1 MILRHWF
8 PILFATFALGCSNAP
23 ESGVAL
29 EERGGGTSVPD
40 PGTLRVVSVAPVPY
54 PGGNA
59 DPFAFEFLGDPMFR
73 ELPSDRMPRPV
84 SAPLHTWYVQVPGLP
99 AKACQKHKKPE
110 DSPAGVDMPYVVE
123 LGKSST
129 RTTLGQQTARIG
141 STVRQA
147 FVHGKAWGKAAGA
160 NQLALVVRHS
170 QTEDAPGHV
179 VAIHP
184 GDGKWHEL
192 LALKHLE
199 GPFTNLTFTFEMV
212 KGTGDE
218 AVYVGP
224 VSLRLAQEPPGAAG
238 SNLLENPGFDDHA
251 FLDPSD
257 MSPWAVSVWGGNQ
270 NRMVKLIDATEEPGR
285 RYLLELPPLTEG
297 ALGVYQRVTPEKSA
311 QGKRLVARVWA
322 KAGDPDALHF
332 QIATRQEGDSI
343 RNRRVHRGDGKW
355 EELVVDLTLPPDA
368 SPPEVEVD
376 IIRYAGK
383 GSGPAWV
390 DAVSL
395 EIE

>member
-1 MILRHWF
+1 MKLRHWF
-8 PILFATFALGCSNAP
+8 PILLVTFVLGCSNAP
-23 ESGVAL
+23 DFGVAL
-29 EERGGGTSVPD
+29 EEQGEDISVPD

-59 DPFAFEFLGDPMFR
+59 DPFAFEFLGDPMFGQ
-73 ELPSDRMPRPV
+73 LSSDRMPRPIN
-84 SAPLHTWYVQVPGLP
+84 APPHTWYAQGAGLP
-99 AKACQKHKKPE
+99 AKVCQKHKKPE
-110 DSPAGVDMPYVVE
+110 GSPAGIDMPYVIE
-123 LGKSST
+123 LSKSS
-129 RTTLGQQTARIG
+129 RKVTLGQQTARIG
-141 STVRQA
+141 RTVRQA
-147 FVHGKAWGKAAGA
+147 FVHGKAWGKATGA

-184 GDGKWHEL
+184 GDGTWHEL
-192 LALKHLE
+192 LARKHLE

-212 KGTGDE
+212 KGTGDD
-218 AVYVGP
+218 AAYLGP
-224 VSLRLAQEPPGAAG
+224 VSLRLEQEPPDAAS
-238 SNLLENPGFDDHA
+238 SNLLKNPGFDDHA
-251 FLDPSD
+251 FLDASD

-270 NRMVKLIDATEEPGR
+270 NRMVKLIDATEDPGR
-285 RYLLELPPLTEG
+285 HYVLELPPLTKG
-297 ALGVYQRVTPEKSA
+297 ALGVFQRVTPEESA
-311 QGKRLVARVWA
+311 RGKRLVARVWA

-343 RNRRVHRGDGKW
+343 RNRRVHSGDGKW
-355 EELVVDLTLPPDA
+355 EELVVDLTLPPDV

-376 IIRYAGK
+376 IIRYAREG
-383 GSGPAWV
+383 GGPAWV